1 MNSINKLSDLFK
13 LLNASIYDFEEDIKL
28 LERIIKKGLEIRN

>member
-28 LERIIKKGLEIRN
+28 LERLIKKGLEIRS

>member
-28 LERIIKKGLEIRN
+28 LERLIKKGLEIRN